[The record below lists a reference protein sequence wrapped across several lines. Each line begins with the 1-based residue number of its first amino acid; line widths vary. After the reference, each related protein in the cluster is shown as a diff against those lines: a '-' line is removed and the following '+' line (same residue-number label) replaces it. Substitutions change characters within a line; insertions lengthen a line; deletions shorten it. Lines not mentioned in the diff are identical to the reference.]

1 MVLLIMIAT
10 VHLNVAVVMEQEK
23 KNLNQMELNRQIKA
37 IEDLLSISSQM
48 EAEFGG
54 YSEEMELGEEFLLF

>member
-1 MVLLIMIAT
+1 
-10 VHLNVAVVMEQEK
+10 MEQEK